1 MTDKAIYGFI
11 LTYRLQTLNRERTMS
26 KILIVD
32 DEMKIREVLKE
43 YAEFE
48 GL

>member
-1 MTDKAIYGFI
+1 
-11 LTYRLQTLNRERTMS
+11 MS

-48 GL
+48 GFEVGEAENGMDAVNLCRK